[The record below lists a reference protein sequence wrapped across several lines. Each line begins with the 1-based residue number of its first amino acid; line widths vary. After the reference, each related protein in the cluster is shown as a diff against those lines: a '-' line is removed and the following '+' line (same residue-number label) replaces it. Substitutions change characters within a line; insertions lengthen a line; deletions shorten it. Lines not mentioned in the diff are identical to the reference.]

1 MDIHGDSAFLHY
13 RWWTSLFNDVGAIK
27 MMNETTPQIIVDEK
41 DQAPPGT
48 VEITPNEKQLLR
60 MVPAKDR
67 TKVLSLS
74 RYIQRIKKDTRIPRQ
89 VRRDPRIMLLLS
101 EAFEFGY
108 DLGESMT
115 MVKVE
120 EAAAK
125 KSQEA
130 QNGEA

>member
-1 MDIHGDSAFLHY
+1 
-13 RWWTSLFNDVGAIK
+13 